1 MSKEKKAPINRPNFE
16 DLKTLFRENHKSLKA
31 LIDKAEDEITDHGKA
46 NATTIESIKTIT
58 DTMNGLY
65 SRLDKAEAKF
75 NRRRPTMNA
84 IDRKKGRDWTPAE
97 NRKLRQLARQGL
109 SGREAGKVLQRTRG
123 AVAYKAMV
131 LGVSFHKINQPKG
144 VQKRLARQRRRAR

>member
-1 MSKEKKAPINRPNFE
+1 
-16 DLKTLFRENHKSLKA
+16 
-31 LIDKAEDEITDHGKA
+31 
-46 NATTIESIKTIT
+46 
-58 DTMNGLY
+58 
-65 SRLDKAEAKF
+65 
-75 NRRRPTMNA
+75 MNA

-131 LGVSFHKINQPKG
+131 LRVSFHKINQPKG
-144 VQKRLARQRRRAR
+144 VQKRLARQRRRRR